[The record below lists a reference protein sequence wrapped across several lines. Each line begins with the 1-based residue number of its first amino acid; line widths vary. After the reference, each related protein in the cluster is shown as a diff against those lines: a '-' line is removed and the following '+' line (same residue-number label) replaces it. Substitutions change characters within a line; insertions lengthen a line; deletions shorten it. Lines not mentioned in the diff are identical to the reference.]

1 MVKFNSPGGM
11 VIVGVRIGDI
21 IREYQIATMS
31 AKEHFAHQRAQSR
44 GLAVSSVLLA
54 TMAR

>member
-1 MVKFNSPGGM
+1 MVKFNSHGGM

-21 IREYQIATMS
+21 SEYQIATYVS
-31 AKEHFAHQRAQSR
+31 KGTFAHQRARSR